1 LTRVTRGEAAAA
13 GEVLVIA
20 GDDQLLLR
28 KFAEISKEAVVVGVK
43 LVALSM
49 KGVVVVVAVNGIVIV
64 IVTVTVIVIVIE
76 EIEIV
81 IVTVIK
87 SEKYLFQGKALLNS
101 SNRDLLGK
109 GEILGLAFLFAVVQL
124 LFFYKTLVQ

>member
-64 IVTVTVIVIVIE
+64 IVIVTVTVIVIVIE
-76 EIEIV
+76 IEIV
-81 IVTVIK
+81 IVIVIVIK

-101 SNRDLLGK
+101 SNRGSAWEGRK
-109 GEILGLAFLFAVVQL
+109 F
-124 LFFYKTLVQ
+124 